1 MSFARNITL
10 DIVKKA
16 IQGKDEF
23 RIFERDGF
31 VVVDYLITKADT
43 FMHEDPELQKVLR
56 ELRGIAFSADGSH
69 VISRPYDKFFNI
81 GEKEET
87 LLSNLDFTQH
97 HVVLNKLDGSMIRT
111 IPVYDGKSFRLGTR
125 AGLTSVSMQ
134 AEKFWVRPENYSRY
148 QALFKWCEE
157 MDATPIFEYVGP
169 SNRIVLHYEQEDLIL
184 TAVRNRMT
192 GEYVDYQNLKDFGQ
206 YHDEINVVQV
216 LFDSSENL
224 TDRIAKLEGLEGAVV
239 RFENGLQ
246 VKCKADDYVDKHR
259 AVSQLKLEKDV
270 LKLIFTNAL
279 DDVLPILNEDVRK
292 QVEQYRSKVVEKA
305 AEFEVRLYEK
315 YKVICDTID
324 KELMQNYNGDESEN
338 DREVRKQFA
347 LAIQGNG
354 RYQRDSKFLF
364 NLLKNGEV
372 DVPEFIVSKCG
383 TQATVESIRH
393 IIGTQKLWEISNDA
407 D

>member
-31 VVVDYLITKADT
+31 VVVDYMITKADT

-87 LLSNLDFTQH
+87 LISNLDFTQP

-134 AEKFWVRPENYSRY
+134 AEKFWVRPENYERY
-148 QALFKWCEE
+148 LNFFKACEE
-157 MDATPIFEYVGP
+157 INQTPIFEYIGP
-169 SNRIVLHYEQEDLIL
+169 SNRIVLYYEKEDLIL
-184 TAVRNRMT
+184 TAMRNKES
-192 GEYVDYQNLKDFGQ
+192 GEYVPYWSMEGFA
-206 YHDEINVVQV
+206 YDEKWMIPCVEP

-224 TDRIAKLEGLEGAVV
+224 TDRIAKLQGLEGAVV

-292 QVEQYRSKVVEKA
+292 QVESYRNNVVTKA
-305 AEFEVRLYEK
+305 NEFEVRLQEK
-315 YKVICDTID
+315 YANIYGEVVKVA
-324 KELMQNYNGDESEN
+324 SEYSH
-338 DREVRKQFA
+338 DFRREFA
-347 LAIQGNG
+347 KAVLANE
-354 RYQRDSKFLF
+354 RYKRDSKFLF
-364 NLLKNGEV
+364 NMLDGKEV

-393 IIGTQKLWEISNDA
+393 IIGTQKLWEIPNDA

>member
-1 MSFARNITL
+1 MITL
-10 DIVKKA
+10 DLVKKA
-16 IQGKDEF
+16 IEGKDEF

-31 VVVDYLITKADT
+31 IVVDYMISTSDT

-56 ELRGIAFSADGSH
+56 ELRGIAFSADGQR

-87 LLSNLDFTQH
+87 FLSNIDFSQP

-111 IPVYDGKSFRLGTR
+111 IPVDDGKAFRLGTR
-125 AGLTSVSMQ
+125 AGITSVSMQ
-134 AEKFWVRPENYSRY
+134 AEKFWVRPENYERY
-148 QALFKWCEE
+148 KKFFEICDIVALS
-157 MDATPIFEYVGP
+157 PIFEYVGP
-169 SNRIVLHYEQEDLIL
+169 NNRIVLHYEKEDLIL
-184 TAVRNRMT
+184 TAIRSKES
-192 GEYVDYQNLKDFGQ
+192 GEYINYSRMVDMANAAN
-206 YHDEINVVQV
+206 ISVVGL

-224 TDRIAKLEGLEGAVV
+224 TERIAKLQGLEGAVV

-259 AVSQLKLEKDV
+259 AVSQLKFEKDV

-292 QVEQYRSKVVEKA
+292 QVESYRSKVVEKA
-305 AEFEVRLYEK
+305 SEFESRLYEK
-315 YKVICDTID
+315 YQTICKSID
-324 KELMQNYNGDESEN
+324 ADLMQNYNGDESAN

-347 LAIQGNG
+347 LAIQKND
-354 RYQRDSKFLF
+354 RYVRDSKFLF

-372 DVPEFIVSKCG
+372 DVPDFIVSKCG
-383 TQATVESIRH
+383 TQSMVDSIRH
-393 IIGTQKLWEISNDA
+393 IIGTQKLWEMKNDE